1 MVSSFSFEN
10 SYYYQLYCLY
20 WHRLFFSRAD
30 LQWRVSYLTWIRWPD
45 ELARTRPSQFKI
57 PREIERK
64 LTFFKHLLFSDDV
77 IRTLCNLIFLQCILI
92 VCLLMWKNTRKE
104 EMQGSYFG
112 LWCRRVSCQSCF
124 KGILSGASYGI
135 AVEEQRKEWLCS
147 FWWLS
152 HFPIFI
158 WYKSQVSKMVLPI
171 FRVNLIFPVKP
182 LCEHPHK
189 HA

>member
-1 MVSSFSFEN
+1 
-10 SYYYQLYCLY
+10 
-20 WHRLFFSRAD
+20 
-30 LQWRVSYLTWIRWPD
+30 
-45 ELARTRPSQFKI
+45 
-57 PREIERK
+57 
-64 LTFFKHLLFSDDV
+64 
-77 IRTLCNLIFLQCILI
+77 
-92 VCLLMWKNTRKE
+92 MWKNTRKE
-104 EMQGSYFG
+104 EMQGSYLG

-171 FRVNLIFPVKP
+171 FRINLIFPVKP

-189 HA
+189 HAYSLDPSLGDSKCSYVDHVILAITGPPLVNLTPKCLKLSHFQVAMQNAKCIPISHFPRILTVLASIIQN